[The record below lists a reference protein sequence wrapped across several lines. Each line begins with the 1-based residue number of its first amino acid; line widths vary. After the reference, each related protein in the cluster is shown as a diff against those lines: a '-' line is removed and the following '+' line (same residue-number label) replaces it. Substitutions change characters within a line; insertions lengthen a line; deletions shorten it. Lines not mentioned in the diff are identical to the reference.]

1 MMAVKPTPASI
12 AAALTVPERILLFC
26 LASDTDWQAA
36 SITHAT
42 AQHMMVR
49 GLIERDNSWRRSGLD
64 TARFART
71 DQAGPRGRWGRHRKA
86 DHRQLRL
93 RRFSRHPVARA

>member
-1 MMAVKPTPASI
+1 MSTPVSI
-12 AAALTVPERILLFC
+12 AAALTVPERLLLFC

-49 GLIERDNSWRRSGLD
+49 GLIERDHAGSRFASTERGRDTLLWPRT
-64 TARFART
+64 TARR
-71 DQAGPRGRWGRHRKA
+71 RGN
-86 DHRQLRL
+86 
-93 RRFSRHPVARA
+93 